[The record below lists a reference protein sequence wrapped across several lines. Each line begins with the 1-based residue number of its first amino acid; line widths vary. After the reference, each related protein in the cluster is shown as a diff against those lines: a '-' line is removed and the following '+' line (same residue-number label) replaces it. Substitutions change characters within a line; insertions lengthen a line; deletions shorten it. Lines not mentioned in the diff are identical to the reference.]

1 MIFFLLNKDKK
12 TRIITKHPKEKIIN
26 RGKTKSTQ
34 RLERRFLKETQ
45 ENNNHITTDSF
56 TSHLQLRGNR
66 FVNNTHHHERD
77 KKPLRSISCG
87 QSTDQT
93 HRTPPSRSTSVSHT
107 HTHTKQNMF
116 QYQGFFKKKRYNRFV
131 FCLPVGKC

>member
-66 FVNNTHHHERD
+66 FVTNTHHHERETRNHLEAFPVD
-77 KKPLRSISCG
+77 NRWTRLIVLSLRDPHLFPTHKAKHVSISML
-87 QSTDQT
+87 S
-93 HRTPPSRSTSVSHT
+93 
-107 HTHTKQNMF
+107 
-116 QYQGFFKKKRYNRFV
+116 
-131 FCLPVGKC
+131 